1 MDVEAPLPPLED
13 APIDDAGFA
22 PPPMDDDDDGG
33 FAAPGGDDDDGGAF
47 QPPLEEEE
55 TAPEPADDP
64 WEELDPLANDSKP
77 RPLKRGRTWR
87 APVEDGDTVELPS
100 HMEGAP
106 SDAQVAALCA
116 AEACATTARDRK
128 LATKSLNEALKQ
140 RAAAAPLS
148 DVIPELLAAVAL
160 EEKRARQADLDDE
173 ESVEDAWDGRGRRA
187 TFARLFSDE
196 VPLQPQVEEEDDQSF
211 GGPIGGF
218 DDDYDDQCDADV
230 VQEACQQHLDELA
243 GAVASYA
250 QLARIADRVAQWQE
264 RLAPILAAQEAGPPF
279 DILALGRDVV
289 AAVAAARAKD
299 CRVQG
304 VKPSPVPFAQLARGR
319 ERSGVCRQFLATLQ
333 LANNGNVLL
342 GHAHKADVLAPIQ
355 AFTVDLLTES
365 NAHENLKSGAFTR
378 VARPSVSAA

>member
-1 MDVEAPLPPLED
+1 MDVEPLPPLVEE
-13 APIDDAGFA
+13 DDAGFA

-33 FAAPGGDDDDGGAF
+33 FAAPGGDDYDDGGAF
-47 QPPLEEEE
+47 QPPAEEEE
-55 TAPEPADDP
+55 AAPEPADDP
-64 WEELDPLANDSKP
+64 WEELDPLSNDSKP

-87 APVEDGDTVELPS
+87 APPEDGDTVELPS

-116 AEACATTARDRK
+116 AEASATTARDRK

-160 EEKRARQADLDDE
+160 EEKRARQADDE

-196 VPLQPQVEEEDDQSF
+196 IPLQEPVQEEEDDQSF

-218 DDDYDDQCDADV
+218 DDDYDDQCDADI

-304 VKPSPVPFAQLARGR
+304 EKPSPVMFAQLARGR

-342 GHAHKADVLAPIQ
+342 GHAHKADVLAPVS

-378 VARPSVSAA
+378 VGATA

>member
-1 MDVEAPLPPLED
+1 MMDVEAPLPPLED

-116 AEACATTARDRK
+116 AEACAATARDRK

-140 RAAAAPLS
+140 RAAVAPLS

-196 VPLQPQVEEEDDQSF
+196 VPLQPQVEEDDQSF

-304 VKPSPVPFAQLARGR
+304 VKPAPVMFAQLARGR

-342 GHAHKADVLAPIQ
+342 GHAHTADVLAPIQ

>member
-1 MDVEAPLPPLED
+1 
-13 APIDDAGFA
+13 
-22 PPPMDDDDDGG
+22 
-33 FAAPGGDDDDGGAF
+33 
-47 QPPLEEEE
+47 
-55 TAPEPADDP
+55 
-64 WEELDPLANDSKP
+64 
-77 RPLKRGRTWR
+77 
-87 APVEDGDTVELPS
+87 
-100 HMEGAP
+100 MEGAP

-116 AEACATTARDRK
+116 AEASATTARDRK

-140 RAAAAPLS
+140 RAAVAPLS

-304 VKPSPVPFAQLARGR
+304 VKPAPVPFAQLARGR

-342 GHAHKADVLAPIQ
+342 GHAHKADVLAPIRR
-355 AFTVDLLTES
+355 S
-365 NAHENLKSGAFTR
+365 R
-378 VARPSVSAA
+378 WIC